1 MEPIKNICC
10 RSGGAHAGL
19 CMFIGMVL
27 EASGIGA
34 IQYQRTE
41 TRDEGHIREYSPC
54 SARLIQMRH
63 FALQAFFKF
72 SIWTSIADT

>member
-10 RSGGAHAGL
+10 HSGGAHVGL

-27 EASGIGA
+27 EVSGVGA
-34 IQYQRTE
+34 IRYQRVE
-41 TRDEGHIREYSPC
+41 PRDEGHIREHLPC
-54 SARLIQMRH
+54 SARPIQTRC

-72 SIWTSIADT
+72 SIRTSIADT

>member
-10 RSGGAHAGL
+10 RSGGAHVGL

-34 IQYQRTE
+34 I
-41 TRDEGHIREYSPC
+41 
-54 SARLIQMRH
+54 
-63 FALQAFFKF
+63 
-72 SIWTSIADT
+72 